1 LPWLKLQ
8 IKGQAE
14 FHKIF
19 LAKKGLSKKSFKNH
33 VIPDGL
39 FKLLEDI
46 QQAFGLYE
54 ENWVE

>member
-8 IKGQAE
+8 IKGQAD

-19 LAKKGLSKKSFKNH
+19 LAKNGLSKKSFKNH

-46 QQAFGLYE
+46 HKTKA
-54 ENWVE
+54 